1 MAMQVITLSCPT
13 CGGPVSTG
21 MKHCEYCGNEIM
33 ISSFQSVASMPMPM
47 VGQHMR
53 SYQQALATAPEHK
66 ELNTSVAMC
75 FLKLKQYSHALAAF
89 EKAMEF
95 NFDNSEVFFY
105 AAVCLL
111 DGKMPFLHLRPTI
124 DKILSYM
131 ESALMIEQRGIYYY
145 FLAYIKH
152 DYFKRKYLNVTPNY
166 SQLLAQARQTG
177 VTETDIGQL
186 FALLGTQRPAG
197 L

>member
-1 MAMQVITLSCPT
+1 MAIKVVTLSCPT
-13 CGGPVSTG
+13 CGGIVNTDQQV
-21 MKHCEYCGNEIM
+21 CEYCGNHVMVSTFNSIADM
-33 ISSFQSVASMPMPM
+33 PAPVLNKHVASY
-47 VGQHMR
+47 R
-53 SYQQALATAPEHK
+53 QALASDPENK

-75 FLKLKQYSHALAAF
+75 FLKLKLYDHALAAF

-111 DGKMPFLHLRPTI
+111 KGKMPFLHLRPTI

-131 ESALMIEQRGIYYY
+131 ESAIMIEPRGIYYY

-152 DYFKRKYLNVTPNY
+152 DYFKRKFLNVSPNY
-166 SQLLAQARQTG
+166 ADHLKQAQQAGFSQHD
-177 VTETDIGQL
+177 VDQL
-186 FALLGTQRPAG
+186 YSILGTTRPAG

>member
-1 MAMQVITLSCPT
+1 MAVQVTTLSCPT
-13 CGGPVSTG
+13 CGASVS
-21 MKHCEYCGNEIM
+21 MDQKNCEYCGNPLM
-33 ISSFQSVASMPMPM
+33 ISSFNSVASMPMPSL
-47 VGQHMR
+47 GKHLQ
-53 SYQQALATAPEHK
+53 SYQQALASEPDNK

-75 FLKLKQYSHALAAF
+75 FLRLKQYDHALAAF
-89 EKAMEF
+89 EKAMPF

-111 DGKMPFLHLRPTI
+111 QGKMPFLHMRPTI

-131 ESALMIEQRGIYYY
+131 DSALMIEPRGIYYY

-152 DYFKRKYLNVTPNY
+152 DYFKRKFLNVTPNY
-166 SQLLAQARQTG
+166 SQHLAQAQQAG
-177 VTETDIGQL
+177 VSPYDIEQL

>member
-1 MAMQVITLSCPT
+1 MAVQVTTLRCPT
-13 CGGPVSTG
+13 CGGTININDNICENCQNQVLISTF
-21 MKHCEYCGNEIM
+21 N
-33 ISSFQSVASMPMPM
+33 SVAEMPMPAI
-47 VGQHMR
+47 GKHIS
-53 SYQQALATAPEHK
+53 SYQEALATNPDNKA
-66 ELNTSVAMC
+66 LNTSVAMC
-75 FLKLKQYSHALAAF
+75 FLKLKQYSHALSAF

-111 DGKMPFLHLRPTI
+111 NGKMPFLQVRPTI

-131 ESALMIEQRGIYYY
+131 DSAIAIEPRGIYYY

-152 DYFKRKYLNVTPNY
+152 DYFKRKFLNVRPDYNEH
-166 SQLLAQARQTG
+166 LAQARQAG
-177 VTETDIGQL
+177 VSAHDINQL
-186 FALLGTQRPAG
+186 FAILGTQRPAG